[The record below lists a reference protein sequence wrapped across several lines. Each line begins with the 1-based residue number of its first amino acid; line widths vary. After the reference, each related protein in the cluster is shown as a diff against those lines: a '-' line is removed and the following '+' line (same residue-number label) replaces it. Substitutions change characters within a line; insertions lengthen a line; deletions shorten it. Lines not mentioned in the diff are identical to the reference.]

1 MEKPQTNNGGRM
13 NIKNDVRAL
22 MAKGYGYRTISETLD
37 ASEYNVRKLMR
48 QIRSET
54 TSPPHYPQ
62 EYPEISITARP
73 FNRDKNKLVVVL
85 FDAHIGEISEPL
97 KAAVKFCAANQPDEI
112 ILGGDFLDLDAIS
125 SHNKGLPG
133 LIKNP
138 LMMDIKRGNAVIERL
153 QIISPTITYLEGNH
167 EDRARKFSA
176 ANPETFDGI
185 IDIPALCRLEE
196 RGIKW
201 VEYGKLYPVGKA
213 NITHGWWCN
222 VHHAKRH
229 VEAAGDNVF
238 YGHTHTVQSHSMT
251 RLSETAPIVGV
262 SCGCLCTLNP
272 SYLRNAPNRWVNAFL
287 ILELRPD
294 GTFTP
299 YVPFIIN
306 GGFTFAGKDYFA

>member
-1 MEKPQTNNGGRM
+1 MTDEKLREE
-13 NIKNDVRAL
+13 VLAL
-22 MAKGYGYRTISETLD
+22 MAKGYGRITISETLGISLYY
-37 ASEYNVRKLMR
+37 AQKI
-48 QIRSET
+48 IRELQNERRA
-54 TSPPHYPQ
+54 PKPCPQ
-62 EYPEISITARP
+62 EYPQIPETAKP

-85 FDAHIGEISEPL
+85 FDAHIGDISDPL

-153 QIISPTITYLEGNH
+153 QAISPTITYLEGNH

-176 ANPETFDGI
+176 ANPEAFDGV
-185 IDIPALCRLEE
+185 IDIPALCRLDE

-201 VEYGKLYPVGKA
+201 LEYGKMYPVGKA

-229 VEAAGDNVF
+229 AEAAGDNVF
-238 YGHTHTVQSHSMT
+238 YGHTHTVQAHSMT